1 MAERRQSNSEL
12 RWRRLEQEEPRGD
25 EDRGIL
31 ELFEA
36 EQASDEDAPLVRDN
50 ADDEQTR

>member
-31 ELFEA
+31 ELFEV
-36 EQASDEDAPLVRDN
+36 EQASDEDAPLARDDDG
-50 ADDEQTR
+50 DDER